1 MIMKKQVGFLITS
14 YGWGGLELNTLR
26 LAKWLQQ
33 NGIDVILYT
42 LPDTR
47 LFAEAQ
53 GFDLSV
59 VPIHNHRKYFDFI
72 NAFRFGRILK
82 KHRIHNLMVF
92 DNKDLDFAN
101 LVKISLGYRLRLIYQ
116 QHMQLGIPKR
126 DLLHTFRF
134 SGLDYWISPLEL
146 LKRQVLKQTHV
157 KKEKVKVIPLG
168 VEINKYVHPSYS
180 KLDARQKL
188 GLRPDAIIVGIIG
201 RIDPLKG
208 QLFLVQAIKN
218 IRTLN
223 IPVELLIVG
232 EPTIGE
238 AESLAYMDSI
248 INFIM
253 QNNLTEV
260 VHVQGY
266 TSDVNLFY
274 NAIDIF
280 ALASK
285 AETYGMVTIEAMLSG
300 VPIIA
305 TNTAGTPEIL
315 SYGELGSLYN
325 PDDLDEFCTKIIH
338 MIVNLDD
345 WRIRA
350 KRSQTHAM
358 GKYSHLKECKLI
370 EQLLV
375 G

>member
-1 MIMKKQVGFLITS
+1 MKRRTGFLITS
-14 YGWGGLELNTLR
+14 TGWGGLELNTLR
-26 LAKWLQQ
+26 LAQWFEQSGTHITLF
-33 NGIDVILYT
+33 T

-47 LFAEAQ
+47 LFKEAQ
-53 GFDLSV
+53 QYNLSV
-59 VPIHNHRKYFDFI
+59 VPITKYWKYFDFI
-72 NAFRFGRILK
+72 HAFKFGRMLK
-82 KHRIHNLMVF
+82 RNDISNLMVF

-101 LVKISLGYRLRLIYQ
+101 LVKISLRNKLRLIYQ
-116 QHMQLGIPKR
+116 QHMQLGISKR
-126 DLLHTFRF
+126 DLIHTFRF

-146 LKRQVLKQTHV
+146 LKRQVLNQTRV
-157 KKEKVKVIPLG
+157 KKEKIKVIPLG
-168 VEINKYVHPSYS
+168 VEIQKYVRPSYS
-180 KLDARQKL
+180 KLEARQKL
-188 GLRPDAIIVGIIG
+188 GLSQDAIIVGIMG

-208 QLFLVQAIKN
+208 QFFLLQAIRN

-223 IPVELLIVG
+223 IPIELLIVG

-238 AESLAYMDSI
+238 AESLSYLESM

-253 QNNLTEV
+253 RENLTEAI
-260 VHVQGY
+260 HLRGY

-274 NAIDIF
+274 NAIDVF

-315 SYGELGSLYN
+315 KYGELGSLYN
-325 PDDLDEFCTKIIH
+325 PDDMDDFSVKLIN
-338 MIVNLDD
+338 MVVNLDD
-345 WRIRA
+345 WKIRA
-350 KRSQTHAM
+350 KRSRSYAM
-358 GKYSHLKECKLI
+358 VKYSHLKECKLI